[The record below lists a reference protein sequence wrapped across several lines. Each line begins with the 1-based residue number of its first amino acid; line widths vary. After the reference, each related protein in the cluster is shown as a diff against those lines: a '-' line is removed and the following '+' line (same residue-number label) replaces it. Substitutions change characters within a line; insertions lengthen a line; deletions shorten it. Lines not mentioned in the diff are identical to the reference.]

1 MSYTNFRCV
10 DRKFKGEEIIV
21 RMCVHS
27 PKNTKKNFFFL
38 VLGLRGAGGGMNH
51 EIGRGKEK
59 EKEKKKKRRNKEEFE
74 YYMTCM

>member
-27 PKNTKKNFFFL
+27 PKNTKKNFFL

-59 EKEKKKKRRNKEEFE
+59 EKEKKRRNKEEFE

>member
-1 MSYTNFRCV
+1 MRKSLSVCV
-10 DRKFKGEEIIV
+10 CTHQKIQ
-21 RMCVHS
+21 
-27 PKNTKKNFFFL
+27 KKIFFL